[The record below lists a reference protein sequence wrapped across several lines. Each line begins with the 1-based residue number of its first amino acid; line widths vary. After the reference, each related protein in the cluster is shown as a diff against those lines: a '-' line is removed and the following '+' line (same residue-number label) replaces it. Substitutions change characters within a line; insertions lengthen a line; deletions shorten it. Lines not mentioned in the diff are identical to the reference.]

1 MLVASTTAGPSTE
14 QGGVLDLT
22 AARIVSCC
30 AAATVRLRPV
40 ARPSAAVGC
49 AAPAQMVR
57 AVQPKGKGT
66 SS

>member
-1 MLVASTTAGPSTE
+1 MLVASTTGPSTE

-22 AARIVSCC
+22 AAVDSGCT
-30 AAATVRLRPV
+30 AATVRLRPV

-66 SS
+66 TS